1 MTNVYFK
8 FIHTY
13 IALLRDEIQLQELR
27 DAYENHKRTWEA
39 EKNRLL
45 QIQKE
50 HEVQKSSWKAEK
62 ARLLQIQKEQ
72 EYKERAW
79 EAEKD
84 RLLKKQNELETKL
97 YQGKKNNTHMSLASL
112 AEIML

>member
-8 FIHTY
+8 FIHIY
-13 IALLRDEIQLQELR
+13 IALLQDKTQLPELQ
-27 DAYENHKRTWEA
+27 DAYENQKRTWEA
-39 EKNRLL
+39 EKDRL
-45 QIQKE
+45 QKE
-50 HEVQKSSWKAEK
+50 HEYKERAWEAEK
-62 ARLLQIQKEQ
+62 DRLQKYH

-97 YQGKKNNTHMSLASL
+97 NQGKKNNTHMSLA
-112 AEIML
+112 